1 MSLDFFITVLTA
13 VIDLASF
20 SGILYSIYPNLFYA
34 IFAYATFGSLT
45 TVALG
50 KTRPAPASFFFL
62 LFSRAR
68 LLVSPSVSLSLWL
81 SLSLC
86 LSNPLCLSDSL

>member
-1 MSLDFFITVLTA
+1 MSRDFFITVLTA

-50 KTRPAPASFFFL
+50 KTRPAPASFVFL
-62 LFSRAR
+62 SPCAREPSRGQ
-68 LLVSPSVSLSLWL
+68 L
-81 SLSLC
+81 
-86 LSNPLCLSDSL
+86 